1 MFSRR
6 FLIGWFLYGF
16 IDVKV
21 KTFLPSL
28 LGEQLH
34 WSYCG
39 TMVDSWGLVKIGGW
53 FFFFSFCLNPV
64 TSTERFP
71 LRDFPV
77 CASLTDNRKNLPR
90 VPPRSRRVVMFY
102 FLDLIAVNSCV
113 IQRLYSLFLSTWHL
127 PHYPLLPL
135 SQTRTKP
142 KRFLVGSREK
152 WQRRSHGGAA
162 VSSDHVTVR
171 GETTECT
178 CTHTTSVVDSSPLNV
193 IFSSVSD
200 ICRNH

>member
-1 MFSRR
+1 M
-6 FLIGWFLYGF
+6 
-16 IDVKV
+16 
-21 KTFLPSL
+21 PSL
-28 LGEQLH
+28 LGEQLQ
-34 WSYCG
+34 WSDGG
-39 TMVDSWGLVKIGGW
+39 TILDSWDLVKICGW
-53 FFFFSFCLNPV
+53 FCFSFCLNPL
-64 TSTERFP
+64 TSTESFP
-71 LRDFPV
+71 LRDFPA

-90 VPPRSRRVVMFY
+90 IPSRSRRVVMFY

-113 IQRLYSLFLSTWHL
+113 ILYSLSPSTWHL
-127 PHYPLLPL
+127 PHYPLLPP

-178 CTHTTSVVDSSPLNV
+178 CTHTTAVAESSPLNV
-193 IFSSVSD
+193 ISSYLAEVSD